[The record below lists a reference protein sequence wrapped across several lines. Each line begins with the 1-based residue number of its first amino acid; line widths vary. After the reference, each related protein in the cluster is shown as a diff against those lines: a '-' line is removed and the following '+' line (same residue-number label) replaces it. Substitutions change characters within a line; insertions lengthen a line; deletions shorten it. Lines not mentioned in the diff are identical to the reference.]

1 MKKIFSKLMAGM
13 AFLVFS
19 ACAAQVD
26 DPAKFS
32 KTVKIN
38 KLLILPFKDMS
49 AIYGKS
55 NSVRCPLCG
64 RVYLTGEVP
73 KGAADFLT
81 EHLTGIIK
89 SRTDFTVIPGNH
101 INILLPDPASGDAAQ
116 KSERMLLIEAVRI
129 AGADAVISGYVYRF
143 KQRVGTAYA
152 AESPASVAFGVHMIN
167 GSDGRMLWS
176 GQIDDT
182 QHHLSNNLFEIA
194 SFFKRG
200 GSWVTSEELAVLGLE
215 KIFKK
220 FPKS

>member
-1 MKKIFSKLMAGM
+1 MKKAFFKFIAGV
-13 AFLVFS
+13 AFLVCS
-19 ACAAQVD
+19 ACAAQVG
-26 DPAKFS
+26 DPAEFS
-32 KTVKIN
+32 KTPKID
-38 KLLILPFKDMS
+38 KLLFLPFKDMS
-49 AIYGKS
+49 AASGKS

-89 SRTDFTVIPGNH
+89 SRTDFTVIPGDH
-101 INILLPDPASGDAAQ
+101 IDILLPEPASGDPGR
-116 KSERMLLIEAVRI
+116 KSERMLLIEAARS

-152 AESPASVAFGVHMIN
+152 AESPASVAFGVHMLN
-167 GSDGRMLWS
+167 ASDGRMLWS

-182 QHHLSNNLFEIA
+182 QHPLSDNLFEIG

-200 GSWVTSEELAVLGLE
+200 ASWVTSEELAILGLE
-215 KIFKK
+215 KIFKT
-220 FPKS
+220 FPKP

>member
-26 DPAKFS
+26 EPAKFS
-32 KTVKIN
+32 KTVQIN

-64 RVYLTGEVP
+64 QVYLTGEVP

-81 EHLTGIIK
+81 EHFTAIIK

-101 INILLPDPASGDAAQ
+101 INSLLPDPASGGVGQ
-116 KSERMLLIEAVRI
+116 KSERMLLIEAVRRV
-129 AGADAVISGYVYRF
+129 GADAVVAGYVYRF

-152 AESPASVAFGVHMIN
+152 VESSASVAFGVHMLN
-167 GSDGRMLWS
+167 VSDGRMLWS
-176 GQIDDT
+176 AQIDET
-182 QHHLSNNLFEIA
+182 QHPLSNNLFEIG

-200 GSWVTSEELAVLGLE
+200 ARWVTSEELAALGLE
-215 KIFKK
+215 KIFKT
-220 FPKS
+220 FPKP